1 MASDHIIKSY
11 DEELRRLDNT
21 ITQMGGLA
29 ESQLTAA
36 IDAVARRDTQLA
48 THVVEGD
55 AEIDELD
62 REVETLVVRL
72 LALRQPMARD
82 LRQIVASLKISA
94 DLERIGDYAAN
105 VAKRSL
111 ALSLTP
117 PVRPVYSIPRMG
129 HFSQGMVKDILDAY
143 VARDA
148 EKALA
153 VWLRDEELDEM
164 YTSLFRELLTYMI
177 EDPRNITACTHLL
190 FMAKNLERV
199 GDLTTNIAETI
210 YFFVHGVPLTQ
221 VRPKRDRTSLQAEP
235 GGDDDMEGTA

>member
-1 MASDHIIKSY
+1 MASEHIIKSY
-11 DEELRRLDNT
+11 DDELRRLDNT

-36 IDAVARRDTQLA
+36 IDAVAKRDTQLA
-48 THVVEGD
+48 TRVVEGD
-55 AEIDELD
+55 GAIDELD
-62 REVETLVVRL
+62 REVESLVVRL

-105 VAKRSL
+105 VAKRSV

-117 PVRPVYSIPRMG
+117 AVRPVHAIPRMG
-129 HFSQGMVKDILDAY
+129 NFCQQMVKDILDAY

-148 EKALA
+148 DRALA

-177 EDPRNITACTHLL
+177 EDPRNISASTHLL

-210 YFFVHGVPLTQ
+210 YFFVHGVPLNQ
-221 VRPKRDRTSLQAEP
+221 MRPKRDRTSSQIEP
-235 GGDDDMEGTA
+235 GGGDGNEESA